1 MQSFGQSLRAENS
14 CRVLLN
20 LLNLS
25 TGSAF
30 CRTRSLCRT
39 WSLEC
44 CPGSIM
50 LHRLSTRSHDTSQI
64 SQNSTADGTRSESG
78 ILAVSKVSTFNLP
91 FPSVSRGFISAATE
105 ISAKEGFVSGLRPT
119 ISGPQRSARALH
131 QNVWQP
137 CTLVNTLQA
146 FISKFRSTIGIL
158 TFHSCHWLYCAYL
171 CMFFLVFNVQHYQ
184 ARTKLF
190 C

>member
-1 MQSFGQSLRAENS
+1 
-14 CRVLLN
+14 
-20 LLNLS
+20 
-25 TGSAF
+25 
-30 CRTRSLCRT
+30 
-39 WSLEC
+39 
-44 CPGSIM
+44 
-50 LHRLSTRSHDTSQI
+50 
-64 SQNSTADGTRSESG
+64 
-78 ILAVSKVSTFNLP
+78 
-91 FPSVSRGFISAATE
+91 
-105 ISAKEGFVSGLRPT
+105 
-119 ISGPQRSARALH
+119 
-131 QNVWQP
+131 VWQP